1 MDLRKNIEDVQK
13 RMARAALRSGRRPE
27 DITLVAVSKTV
38 DAETVKEASLLG
50 LTDFGENRPQA
61 LKEKMELL
69 PHLKWHLIGRLQT
82 NKVKDV
88 AGRACLIHSLD
99 RWNLAEEIN
108 RRGQRLGQKIPVL
121 LEVNV
126 AGEQEKAGIK
136 PLDVEPFLDA
146 IPQLNYIQLRGLMT
160 MAPMVDDPEEARP
173 VFRELY
179 EIRRKC
185 IHKRYENVDLLHLS
199 MGMSQDYEVAIE
211 EGATIVR
218 VGTAIFGR

>member
-88 AGRACLIHSLD
+88 AARACLIHSLD